1 MAGPQFNAE
10 FDPRYGELVD
20 ISPMLRRI
28 VCKNPS
34 MFTFHGTGTYVIG
47 HGDVA
52 IVDPGPRDQ
61 AHIEAL
67 LQALDGETVRHIL
80 ITHTHGDHSPAS
92 AAIADATGAPVLGY
106 GPHPSHAGSE
116 GSNTDDDD
124 DDDDDD
130 DQDDAATETD
140 PSGGYGSEDPEFAE
154 KHRVDTDFDP
164 ESPLRHG
171 DVIEG
176 PGYTIEALHTPG
188 HISNHLCFALQEEN
202 AVLSGDH
209 VMGWSTTIIP
219 PPDGDVAAYLQ
230 SLQVLIDRPQDQ
242 RLYPTHGDHID
253 DHHRYVEALLAHR
266 LSREAGILK
275 QLQGGPKSAKQIV
288 LELYANVAKHLHKPA
303 ARSVVAH
310 LRKLHDEGRAA
321 PAVADASTVS
331 GKTVWEL
338 T

>member
-1 MAGPQFNAE
+1 MVGPKFNVE

-20 ISPMLRRI
+20 VSAMLRRI

-34 MFTFHGTGTYVIG
+34 KFTFHGTGTYVIG

-52 IVDPGPRDQ
+52 IVDPGPRDA
-61 AHIEAL
+61 AHIDAL
-67 LQALDGETVRHIL
+67 LKALDGETVRHIL

-92 AAIADATGAPVLGY
+92 AAVAEATGAPVLGY

-116 GSNTDDDD
+116 GSATEDDDD
-124 DDDDDD
+124 DDDDETEEHT
-130 DQDDAATETD
+130 DA
-140 PSGGYGSEDPEFAE
+140 SGGYGSDDPDFAK
-154 KHRVDTDFDP
+154 KHEVDTDFDP

-171 DVIEG
+171 DIIEG

-188 HISNHLCFALQEEN
+188 HISNHLCFALAEEN

-219 PPDGDVAAYLQ
+219 PPDGDVAAYLD

-253 DHHRYVEALLAHR
+253 DHHQYVKALLQHR
-266 LSREAGILK
+266 HAREAGIIG
-275 QLQGGPKSAKQIV
+275 QLQGRPMSAKEMV
-288 LELYANVAKHLHKPA
+288 LELYADVAKHLHKPA

-310 LRKLHDEGRAA
+310 LRKLHDEGTASPSIA
-321 PAVADASTVS
+321 GASTTS
-331 GKTVWEL
+331 SKTMWEL
-338 T
+338 TER